1 MYKKKSSGW
10 SQHLDFMGLDI
21 LCLEVAMIFGALFH
35 DNWPHLS
42 RSFVFWALCLGAG
55 IIDLLVMVLMDA
67 YHSVIRRDAYGEL
80 KGVLTQ
86 TVYLTVGMIVYSF
99 LLRDDQLNLFHVL
112 VPALPFYGVLCFN
125 MRVLWKEYLRKRLHL
140 KNRRGMLVVAGK
152 DRLRAVVTE
161 LVNHNYNSYR
171 FVGTALMES
180 GGDLEAAQAELDGI
194 MQGDKRIDGLKVV
207 ATGDTLIPYLINSWV
222 DEIYLDIPGGGA
234 MPVELI
240 NEIMGMGIT
249 VHVAMN
255 EMDQIE
261 ARHKNVEW
269 VCGKVTVTTSLGY
282 VSGRD
287 LLLKR
292 IMDIVGGTAGSL
304 FTLLL
309 TLVLGPMIYAASP
322 GPIFFKQTRIGENGR
337 HFSIYKFRSMYMD
350 AEKRKKEVAAS
361 QGQEDHLMF
370 KMEHDPRI
378 IGQVQRPDGTW
389 KKGIGGWIRDLS
401 LDEFPQFFNV
411 LKGDMS
417 LVGTRPP
424 TVDEWQHYEPY
435 HRGRMSTKPGITGL
449 WQISGRSKIRDF
461 NQVVQLDREYIENW
475 SLLLDCKI
483 LLRTVWVVLTRQG
496 AM

>member
-1 MYKKKSSGW
+1 MYKRKSSGW

-21 LCLEVAMIFGALFH
+21 LCLEVALFSGALLH
-35 DNWPHLS
+35 MSWQELS
-42 RSFVFWALCLGAG
+42 HSFAFWSLCLGMAVV
-55 IIDLLVMVLMDA
+55 DLMVMVLMDA
-67 YHSVIRRDAYGEL
+67 YHGVIRRDSYQEL

-86 TVYLTVGMIVYSF
+86 TMYVLIGIVLFVF
-99 LLRDDQLNLFHVL
+99 LIREDHLNMFNVL
-112 VPALPFYGVLCFN
+112 VPTIPFYAVLCFN

-140 KNRRGMLVVAGK
+140 KNRTGMLIVASRERIHNVLTK
-152 DRLRAVVTE
+152 

-171 FVGTALMES
+171 FVGVAVLEDDADIAS
-180 GGDLEAAQAELDGI
+180 VERDLADI
-194 MQGDKRIDGLKVV
+194 MQGDKKIDALRVV
-207 ATGDTLIPYLINSWV
+207 ATRDTLVQYLINSWV
-222 DEIYLDIPGGGA
+222 DEVYLDIPAGSR

-269 VCGKVTVTTSLGY
+269 VCGQVAITTSLGY

-292 IMDIVGGTAGSL
+292 LMDIIGGSVGAL
-304 FTLLL
+304 ITLLL
-309 TLVLGPMIYAASP
+309 TVVLGPFIYAASP

-337 HFSIYKFRSMYMD
+337 QFSMYKFRSMYMD
-350 AEKRKKEVAAS
+350 AEKRKQEVAAS
-361 QGQEDHLMF
+361 QGQEGHLMF

-424 TVDEWQHYEPY
+424 TVDEWEHYEPY

-449 WQISGRSKIRDF
+449 WQTSGRSRIRDF

-475 SLLLDCKI
+475 SLMLDCKI
-483 LLRTVWVVLTRQG
+483 LLRTIWVVLSRKG